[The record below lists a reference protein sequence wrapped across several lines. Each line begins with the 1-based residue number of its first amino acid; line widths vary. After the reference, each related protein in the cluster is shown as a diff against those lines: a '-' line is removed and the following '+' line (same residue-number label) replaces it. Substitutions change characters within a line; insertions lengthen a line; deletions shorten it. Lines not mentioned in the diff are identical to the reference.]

1 MFRKSKKFATKW
13 LRVKKNNTQ
22 LAKKHRNLGTGI
34 NFIYMTLMLLF
45 FAINHELLYERNKN
59 YAHKPR
65 FCHVTKI
72 NQSQ

>member
-1 MFRKSKKFATKW
+1 
-13 LRVKKNNTQ
+13 
-22 LAKKHRNLGTGI
+22 
-34 NFIYMTLMLLF
+34 MLLF

-59 YAHKPR
+59 YAPKPR